1 MPSQAD
7 SPPVVRKSYTQ
18 GSVAGRIESA
28 TAEPR
33 RFNNAQRIGRRRR
46 MDVQLGAACLKSA
59 CGPGANNRFRPIADL
74 VPLGD
79 GAPMRRLIAIVLLS
93 LSACTEQV
101 KESYPSWADAQRAG
115 AVERGWLPA
124 FVPQSAR
131 EISDSH
137 DLDSNRQTL
146 FFVARPSDVEAM
158 VKGLPSV
165 SIANQVAVSDLSNK
179 HGLAPT
185 SDAYKVCAKPL
196 NGALVVDR
204 ESGRAVYT
212 TAVKW
217 ADEEC
222 SQR

>member
-1 MPSQAD
+1 MLS
-7 SPPVVRKSYTQ
+7 
-18 GSVAGRIESA
+18 
-28 TAEPR
+28 
-33 RFNNAQRIGRRRR
+33 
-46 MDVQLGAACLKSA
+46 
-59 CGPGANNRFRPIADL
+59 
-74 VPLGD
+74 D
-79 GAPMRRLIAIVLLS
+79 GAPMRRMIAIVLLS
-93 LSACTEQV
+93 LSACSEQV
-101 KESYPSWADAQRAG
+101 VESYPTWAEAQRAG

-131 EISDSH
+131 EITDSH

-146 FFVARPSDVEAM
+146 LFVARPSDVESM
-158 VKGLPSV
+158 VEGFPVVSV
-165 SIANQVAVSDLSNK
+165 ANQAAVSDLSSA
-179 HGLAPT
+179 HGLAPN

>member
-1 MPSQAD
+1 VD
-7 SPPVVRKSYTQ
+7 
-18 GSVAGRIESA
+18 I
-28 TAEPR
+28 
-33 RFNNAQRIGRRRR
+33 
-46 MDVQLGAACLKSA
+46 VQ
-59 CGPGANNRFRPIADL
+59 
-74 VPLGD
+74 LGD
-79 GAPMRRLIAIVLLS
+79 GAPMKRLIAIVLLS
-93 LSACTEQV
+93 LAACSEQM
-101 KESYPSWADAQRAG
+101 KESYPTWAEAQRAG
-115 AVERGWLPA
+115 ALEGGWLPE
-124 FVPQSAR
+124 FVPQSAH
-131 EISDSH
+131 EITDTH

-146 FFVARPSDVEAM
+146 FFVVPPSDVEAM

-222 SQR
+222 AQR